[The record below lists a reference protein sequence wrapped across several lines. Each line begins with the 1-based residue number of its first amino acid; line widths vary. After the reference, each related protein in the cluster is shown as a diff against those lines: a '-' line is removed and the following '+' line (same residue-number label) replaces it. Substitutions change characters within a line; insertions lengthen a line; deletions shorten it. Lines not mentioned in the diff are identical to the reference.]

1 MPNQTPEHMQRLAGI
16 SASRRRAT
24 KIAHLID
31 TAPPL
36 EADQVSTLHT
46 LLDSRVDEV
55 VAPGAT
61 EQDKQARL
69 ERYIQQI
76 VDAAPPLDAATR
88 DRLALLLRGAGMTS

>member
-36 EADQVSTLHT
+36 EADQVRHLC
-46 LLDSRVDEV
+46 
-55 VAPGAT
+55 
-61 EQDKQARL
+61 
-69 ERYIQQI
+69 
-76 VDAAPPLDAATR
+76 
-88 DRLALLLRGAGMTS
+88 ALLNSRMAAGGAR